1 MSRPRVR
8 AHRSLTPRERK
19 LRYRLKLTQ
28 RGEVRVELQ
37 LPRRLV
43 AVIDKA
49 AVSAARSRT
58 QELAAL
64 IAEALVT
71 RAKASQ
77 AQRDATS
84 T

>member
-1 MSRPRVR
+1 
-8 AHRSLTPRERK
+8 
-19 LRYRLKLTQ
+19 LKLTQ